1 MKTNIVVVLA
11 GLALGAGPAVSLAAE
26 DLRVALP
33 QTHELVELEPGVQV
47 IPQFDLEVFYTGGAY
62 WLRTDGAWY
71 TSRRAAA
78 SATFTPVDARNVPA
92 ALARLPVGSHL
103 HFQPPPELRRS
114 TKVLASVAPPD
125 PDIEVDAGP
134 VKVQSTAAKPAPAP
148 APAAAAP
155 AKAKASGKAK
165 ASTKATARPA
175 SKAKPKA
182 KPKGRTRAPPKKG
195 PQAKR
200 LPRRT

>member
-11 GLALGAGPAVSLAAE
+11 GLALGAGPAVSHAAE

-33 QTHELVELEPGVQV
+33 QTHELVELQPGVQV
-47 IPQFDLEVFYTGGAY
+47 IPEFDLEVFFTGGAY

-71 TSRRAAA
+71 TARRAAA

-103 HFQPPPELRRS
+103 HFRPPPELRRS
-114 TKVLASVAPPD
+114 TKVLASVAPAD

-134 VKVQSTAAKPAPAP
+134 VRVQPTAATPAPAKVK
-148 APAAAAP
+148 ASS
-155 AKAKASGKAK
+155 KAKP
-165 ASTKATARPA
+165 STKAAARPA

-182 KPKGRTRAPPKKG
+182 KPKGRTKAPPKKG
-195 PQAKR
+195 PAAKR